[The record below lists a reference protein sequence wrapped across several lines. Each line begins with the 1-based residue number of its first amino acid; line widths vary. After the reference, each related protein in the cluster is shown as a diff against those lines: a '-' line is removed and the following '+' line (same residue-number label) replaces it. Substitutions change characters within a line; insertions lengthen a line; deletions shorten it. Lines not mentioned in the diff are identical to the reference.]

1 MDPNPS
7 GKAFPCPAC
16 ADPRG
21 LVFESSTTSDGVILT
36 PASTG
41 PIETYYDYRCRSC
54 GAAFYTVDDELPRA
68 TRVLPL

>member
-21 LVFESSTTSDGVILT
+21 LVFERTSSSDGVILT

-41 PIETYYDYRCRSC
+41 PIEIYYDYRCRSC
-54 GAAFYTVDDELPRA
+54 GAAFYTVDEELPRA